1 VAVLA
6 RIGTGLKRTGAF
18 FRDSWMEMKKVRWP
32 NRAELTSYTVVVIT
46 TVTLLALFFAFVDLG
61 ISRLIELILAN

>member
-1 VAVLA
+1 
-6 RIGTGLKRTGAF
+6 
-18 FRDSWMEMKKVRWP
+18 MEMKKVRWP

-46 TVTLLALFFAFVDLG
+46 TVTLLALFFAIVDLG

>member
-1 VAVLA
+1 MAVLG
-6 RIGTGLKRTGAF
+6 RIGASLKRTGAF

-46 TVTLLALFFAFVDLG
+46 TVTLLALFFAIVDLG
-61 ISRLIELILAN
+61 ISRLIEWILAK

>member
-1 VAVLA
+1 VAFLA
-6 RIGTGLKRTGAF
+6 RIGSSFKRTGAF

-46 TVTLLALFFAFVDLG
+46 TVTLLALFFAIVDLG

>member
-1 VAVLA
+1 MAVLG
-6 RIGTGLKRTGAF
+6 RIGAGLKRTGAF

-46 TVTLLALFFAFVDLG
+46 TVTLLALFFAIVDLG
-61 ISRLIELILAN
+61 ISRLIEWILAK